1 MEHTDITPIMP
12 TLFFMALGVAA
23 GNAPPL
29 RHAAQKQQGLSIG
42 ASERTS
48 SLAASELM
56 GSATGWRGRVQ
67 ESAPQTQD
75 TQPDEGVAAI
85 DDGEL
90 PEKGRRII
98 GGTYAMGG
106 YRWTTQMK
114 WSWGICTGELV
125 TDKWML
131 TAAHCVLNKQKNGF
145 TSVAEQDM
153 VIKYGCLTVLD
164 SRCITVYFHP
174 GAWGRVHVG

>member
-1 MEHTDITPIMP
+1 MVGTWPGSTPNTPLEPAPSHRQAWIRLSSVGSLQP
-12 TLFFMALGVAA
+12 LPSSLGVAA
-23 GNAPPL
+23 P
-29 RHAAQKQQGLSIG
+29 
-42 ASERTS
+42 
-48 SLAASELM
+48 
-56 GSATGWRGRVQ
+56 V
-67 ESAPQTQD
+67 D
-75 TQPDEGVAAI
+75 PDEGVAAI